1 MPVVSIGFSSY
12 HGACHGNSQKPDG
25 QKPNG
30 TEIVKVNR
38 LKLVIPKGRLQDKA
52 VALLESIG
60 ISLTFSTR
68 SYRPI
73 CSDPDIEIKLL
84 KPQNITS
91 LIALG
96 RHDVGFA
103 GYDWLLENNLDK
115 SPDITELLDLGY
127 NKVRLIAAVPD
138 ELAINDRWKNMRLVV
153 ASEYTNIAQRYLA
166 ERRLNA
172 VLIKSHGATEALPPE
187 DADMIIDNTSTGA
200 TLIANHLT
208 IVDEILQS
216 TTRVFASTAAMDDPG
231 KREKLDQ
238 MTMLMQSTLNAQRK
252 VLLEMNV
259 SKEDLEKLVNK
270 LPAMRS
276 PTVAPLY
283 GQEGYAVKVAVP
295 SKDVS
300 TLIPQLL
307 ELGARDILEYRLQK
321 LVP

>member
-1 MPVVSIGFSSY
+1 MPVVSLGFSSY
-12 HGACHGNSQKPDG
+12 HGACHGTR

-30 TEIVKVNR
+30 TEIDKVNR

-138 ELAINDRWKNMRLVV
+138 ELAENDRWKNMRLVV

-216 TTRVFASTAAMDDPG
+216 TTRVFASTVAMDDPG

-238 MTMLMQSTLNAQRK
+238 MKMLMQSTLNAQRK

-270 LPAMRS
+270 LPAMRT

-283 GQEGYAVKVAVP
+283 GQEGYAVKAAVP

-307 ELGARDILEYRLQK
+307 ELGARDILEYRLEK

>member
-1 MPVVSIGFSSY
+1 
-12 HGACHGNSQKPDG
+12 
-25 QKPNG
+25 
-30 TEIVKVNR
+30 VNR

-138 ELAINDRWKNMRLVV
+138 DIAENDRWKSMRLVV

-200 TLIANHLT
+200 TLVANHLT

-216 TTRVFASTAAMDDPG
+216 TTRVFASTAALNEPG
-231 KREKLDQ
+231 KREKLEQ
-238 MTMLMQSTLNAQRK
+238 MKMLMQSTLNAQRK

-259 SKEDLEKLVNK
+259 SQDDLEKLVNK
-270 LPAMRS
+270 LPAMRT

-283 GQEGYAVKVAVP
+283 GQEGYAVKAAVP

-307 ELGARDILEYRLQK
+307 ELGARDILEYRLEK
-321 LVP
+321 LV

>member
-1 MPVVSIGFSSY
+1 
-12 HGACHGNSQKPDG
+12 
-25 QKPNG
+25 
-30 TEIVKVNR
+30 VNR

-138 ELAINDRWKNMRLVV
+138 ELAVNDRWKNMRLVV